1 MRRRT
6 DTNQI
11 YSVLMAVFIMIALS
25 CAVVLCADVYKRM
38 KAENMYRKLA
48 ESTVVDAEK
57 EHGKNYIPESSIP
70 KDAMLSRYE
79 LKVQMLYEKYGVKVP
94 EKYIDFDILHE
105 TVSEDIYAWIYIPDT
120 NIDYPVLQHATDNAY
135 YLEHNLDGSEGYPG
149 CIYTENYNSKDFT
162 DPQTVVY
169 GHNMR
174 DGTMFSDLHKYE
186 DEDFFNENK
195 YVFFYT
201 EDDVFAYRIFAA
213 YQTDNSHQLL
223 NYDFSDNEVFI
234 RYLDHIFEIESD
246 PQLLDRDVK
255 YDVDSRLLTLSTC
268 VMKERQ
274 FHLRYLVQGFL
285 LD

>member
-1 MRRRT
+1 MKKEN
-6 DTNQI
+6 DTKSV
-11 YSVLMAVFIMIALS
+11 YSILMAVFIMIAVS
-25 CAVVLCADVYKRM
+25 CAIILIADKYKRWR
-38 KAENMYRKLA
+38 AEDIFRKLA
-48 ESTVVDAEK
+48 ESTKVENVIVHRNNSVPESV
-57 EHGKNYIPESSIP
+57 IPE
-70 KDAMLSRYE
+70 DAMLSKYE
-79 LKVQMLYEKYGVKVP
+79 LKVKMLYEKYGVKVP
-94 EKYIDFDILHE
+94 EKYIDFDSLHE
-105 TVSEDIYAWIYIPDT
+105 TVSEDIYAWIYIPNT
-120 NIDYPVLQHATDNAY
+120 NIDYPVLQHATDNSY

-223 NYDFSDNEVFI
+223 NYNFSDSGVFI
-234 RYLDHIFEIESD
+234 RYLNHIFEIESD
-246 PQLLDRDVK
+246 PQILDRDVK
-255 YDVDSRLLTLSTC
+255 YDEDSRLLTLSTC

-274 FHLRYLVQGFL
+274 FHLRYLVQGFM

>member
-1 MRRRT
+1 MKKKKESKY
-6 DTNQI
+6 I
-11 YSVLMAVFIMIALS
+11 YSALMAIFIMIVIS
-25 CAVVLCADVYKRM
+25 CGIILTADRYKRWR
-38 KAENMYRKLA
+38 AEEIFRKLA
-48 ESTVVDAEK
+48 MDTKVDTVINNR
-57 EHGKNYIPESSIP
+57 HNTIPESAIP
-70 KDAMLSRYE
+70 DDAMLSTYE
-79 LKVQMLYEKYGVKVP
+79 LKIRMLYDKYGVSVP
-94 EKYIDFDILHE
+94 EKNIDFDYLHK
-105 TVSEDIYAWIYIPDT
+105 TVSEDIYAWIYIPNT

-186 DEDFFNENK
+186 NRDFFDENK

-201 EDDVFAYRIFAA
+201 EDDVLVYRIFAA
-213 YQTDNSHQLL
+213 YQTDNLHQLL
-223 NYDFSDNEVFI
+223 NYDFSKEDVFL
-234 RYLDHIFEIESD
+234 RYIDHIFEIESD
-246 PQLLDRDVK
+246 PQILDRNVK
-255 YDVDSRLLTLSTC
+255 YDVNSRLLTLSTC

-285 LD
+285 ID